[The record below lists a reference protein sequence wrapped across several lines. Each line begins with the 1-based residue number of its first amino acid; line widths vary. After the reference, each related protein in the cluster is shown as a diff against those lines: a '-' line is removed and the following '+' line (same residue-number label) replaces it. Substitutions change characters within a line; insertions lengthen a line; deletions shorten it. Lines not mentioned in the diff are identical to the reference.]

1 MEGLMQYS
9 LRPATD
15 SDYDFLYQ
23 LKVTCL
29 KEYITATW
37 GWDETFQKE
46 HFASHF
52 DPQKSQIIMVNGEDV
67 GELSVQDLVDELF
80 LSRILIQPAYQ
91 GRGLGTALIQNLQN
105 QAAAKKVPLS
115 LQVLTVNPAYRLYR
129 RLGFQ
134 VVERSN
140 THYLMKWRSKD
151 VKH

>member
-9 LRPATD
+9 LRPATG